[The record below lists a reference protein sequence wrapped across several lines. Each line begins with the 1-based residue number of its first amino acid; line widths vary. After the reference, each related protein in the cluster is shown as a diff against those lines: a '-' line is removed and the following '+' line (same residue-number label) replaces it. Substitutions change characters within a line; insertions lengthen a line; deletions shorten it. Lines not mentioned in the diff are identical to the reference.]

1 MPVFQRLFFE
11 TQPSEQPVDPAIRAN
26 IWADRFRELIT
37 SMDVDFLAG
46 DATLFGRHNLL
57 SDGTIVVGEMLSSSF
72 RGIRAKQHIQPSDD
86 SHVYLSFNI
95 GNTAQVS
102 RQFGREAEARPGE
115 ALLAVLEAGIEAL
128 APANGHC
135 VSLKIPAAHF
145 VQWGLSPADLACRK
159 LDCSGA
165 DYRLPTGYARMLVD
179 IGEQLSPAQAA
190 AASQHLIELTGYWL
204 GAGAKVREQND
215 EATSAQG
222 RLFLIRQLIVEHA
235 RDPRL
240 DLQSVA
246 ARIGM
251 PPRTVQHI
259 LAAAGESFSQ
269 LLMATRLRRAYTQ
282 LLDPAFD
289 DVPVGTIASTCGFAD
304 VTSFHRTFRSAFDTT
319 PGNLRKNRA
328 DKGFMPTT

>member
-11 TQPSEQPVDPAIRAN
+11 TKHPELPADPGIRAN
-26 IWADRFRELIT
+26 IWANRFREIIT

-57 SDGTIVVGEMLSSSF
+57 SNGTIVVGEMVSSSF
-72 RGIRAKQHIQPSDD
+72 KGIRAKQHIQPNDD

-95 GNTAQVS
+95 GDTVQAS

-115 ALLAVLEAGIEAL
+115 ALLAVLESGIEAL
-128 APANGHC
+128 APANGHAL
-135 VSLKIPAAHF
+135 SLKIPAAYF

-165 DYRLPTGYARMLVD
+165 DYRLLVGYARMLIE
-179 IGEQLSPAQAA
+179 IGEQLSPAQAE
-190 AASQHLIELTGYWL
+190 AASEHLIDLTGYWL
-204 GAGAKVREQND
+204 GAGDRVRERNGD
-215 EATSAQG
+215 AATAQG
-222 RLFLIRQLIVEHA
+222 RLFLIRQLISETA

-246 ARIGM
+246 ARLGM
-251 PPRTVQHI
+251 PPRTVQHV

-269 LLMATRLRRAYTQ
+269 LLMSARLRRAYTL

-289 DVPVGTIASTCGFAD
+289 EMPVSTIAFSCGFAD
-304 VTSFHRTFRSAFDTT
+304 VTNFYRAFRAAFDTT
-319 PGNLRKNRA
+319 PGKLRESRSKR
-328 DKGFMPTT
+328 

>member
-11 TQPSEQPVDPAIRAN
+11 TQQSEQPIDPAIRAN
-26 IWADRFRELIT
+26 IWADRFRQIIT

-57 SDGTIVVGEMLSSSF
+57 SDGTIVVGEMVSSSF
-72 RGIRAKQHIQPSDD
+72 RGMRAKQHIQPNDD

-95 GNTAQVS
+95 GNTVQAS

-115 ALLAVLEAGIEAL
+115 ALLAVMEAGIEAL

-165 DYRLPTGYARMLVD
+165 DYRLLTGYARML
-179 IGEQLSPAQAA
+179 IEMGEQLSPAQAA
-190 AASQHLIELTGYWL
+190 AASQHLIDLTGYWL
-204 GAGAKVREQND
+204 GAGDKVREQNG
-215 EATSAQG
+215 ETASVQN
-222 RLFLIRQLIVEHA
+222 RLFLIRQLVNESA
-235 RDPRL
+235 CDPRI

-246 ARIGM
+246 ARLGI
-251 PPRTVQHI
+251 PPRTVQHA

-269 LLMATRLRRAYTQ
+269 LLMSARLRRAYTL
-282 LLDPAFD
+282 LLDPTFD
-289 DVPVGTIASTCGFAD
+289 EVPVGTIALNCGFAD
-304 VTSFHRTFRSAFDTT
+304 VTSFHRVFRAAFDTT
-319 PGNLRKNRA
+319 PGNLRKNRS
-328 DKGFMPTT
+328 TR

>member
-1 MPVFQRLFFE
+1 MAIFQRLFFE
-11 TQPSEQPVDPAIRAN
+11 TQQSELPADPVIRAN
-26 IWADRFRELIT
+26 IWADKFRQLIT

-72 RGIRAKQHIQPSDD
+72 KGIRAKQHIEPNDD

-95 GNTAQVS
+95 GNTVQAS

-115 ALLAVLEAGIEAL
+115 ALLAVLESGIEAL

-135 VSLKIPAAHF
+135 ISLKIPAAHF
-145 VQWGLSPADLACRK
+145 VQWGLTPADLACRK

-165 DYRLPTGYARMLVD
+165 DYRLLTRYARMLLEL
-179 IGEQLSPAQAA
+179 GEQLIPAQAA
-190 AASQHLIELTGYWL
+190 AASQHLIDLTGYWL
-204 GAGAKVREQND
+204 GAGDKVREQSGD
-215 EATSAQG
+215 AASAQG
-222 RLFLIRQLIVEHA
+222 RLFLIRQLINEHA

-251 PPRTVQHI
+251 PPRTVQHV

-269 LLMATRLRRAYTQ
+269 LLMSARLRRAYTT

-289 DVPVGTIASTCGFAD
+289 DVPIGTLAFGCGFAD
-304 VTSFHRTFRSAFDTT
+304 VASFHRAFRAAFDTT
-319 PGNLRKNRA
+319 PGMLRKSRSA
-328 DKGFMPTT
+328 R

>member
-1 MPVFQRLFFE
+1 MAPFQRLFFE
-11 TQPSEQPVDPAIRAN
+11 TQQSELPVDPAMRAT
-26 IWADRFRELIT
+26 IWADRFRQLIT
-37 SMDVDFLAG
+37 SMDVDFLAD

-72 RGIRAKQHIQPSDD
+72 RGMRAKQHIQPSDD

-95 GNTAQVS
+95 GNTLQAS

-135 VSLKIPAAHF
+135 LSLKIPAAHF
-145 VQWGLSPADLACRK
+145 VQWGLTPADLACRK

-165 DYRLPTGYARMLVD
+165 DYRLLTGYARMVLET
-179 IGEQLSPAQAA
+179 GEQLSPAQAV
-190 AASQHLIELTGYWL
+190 AASQHLIDLTGHWL
-204 GAGAKVREQND
+204 GAGDKVREQNGD
-215 EATSAQG
+215 VGSAQG
-222 RLFLIRQLIVEHA
+222 RLFLIRRLINELA

-246 ARIGM
+246 GRLGM
-251 PPRTVQHI
+251 PPRTVQHA

-269 LLMATRLRRAYTQ
+269 LLTGARLRRAYTM

-289 DVPVGTIASTCGFAD
+289 GVSVNAIGSSCGFAD
-304 VTSFHRTFRSAFDTT
+304 VTSFYRAFRAAYDTT
-319 PGNLRKNRA
+319 PAILRANRS
-328 DKGFMPTT
+328 KR

>member
-11 TQPSEQPVDPAIRAN
+11 TQPSEQPIDPAIRAN

-57 SDGTIVVGEMLSSSF
+57 SDGTIVVGEMVSSSF
-72 RGIRAKQHIQPSDD
+72 RGIRAKQHIQPNDD

-95 GNTAQVS
+95 GNTTQAS

-165 DYRLPTGYARMLVD
+165 DYRLLTGYARML
-179 IGEQLSPAQAA
+179 IEMGEQLGPAQAA
-190 AASQHLIELTGYWL
+190 AASRHLVDLTGYWL
-204 GAGAKVREQND
+204 GAGDKVREQNGD
-215 EATSAQG
+215 AASAHG
-222 RLFLIRQLIVEHA
+222 RLFLIRQFIVENA

-240 DLQSVA
+240 GLQSVSS
-246 ARIGM
+246 RLGM
-251 PPRTVQHI
+251 PARTVQHL
-259 LAAAGESFSQ
+259 LATAGESFSQ
-269 LLMATRLRRAYTQ
+269 LLMGARLHRAYTL

-289 DVPVGTIASTCGFAD
+289 DLPVGTIASNCGFAD
-304 VTSFHRTFRSAFDTT
+304 VTSFHRVFRAAFDST
-319 PGNLRKNRA
+319 PGNLRKSR
-328 DKGFMPTT
+328 PTR

>member
-11 TQPSEQPVDPAIRAN
+11 TQQVELPVDPAIRAN
-26 IWADRFRELIT
+26 IWADRFREIIT

-57 SDGTIVVGEMLSSSF
+57 SDGTIVVGEMVSSSF

-95 GNTAQVS
+95 GNTVQIS

-115 ALLAVLEAGIEAL
+115 ALLGVLEAGIEAL

-135 VSLKIPAAHF
+135 ISLKIPAAHF
-145 VQWGLSPADLACRK
+145 VQWGLSPADLACRP

-165 DYRLPTGYARMLVD
+165 DYRLLTGYARML
-179 IGEQLSPAQAA
+179 IELGEQLSPEQAA
-190 AASQHLIELTGYWL
+190 AASQHLIDLTGYWL
-204 GAGAKVREQND
+204 GAGDKVRAQNGD
-215 EATSAQG
+215 ASVQG
-222 RLFLIRQLIVEHA
+222 RLFVIRQLINQTA

-240 DLQSVA
+240 SLQSVA
-246 ARIGM
+246 TRLGM
-251 PPRTVQHI
+251 PPRTVQHL

-269 LLMATRLRRAYTQ
+269 LLMSARLRRAHTL

-289 DVPVGTIASTCGFAD
+289 DMPVGTVAVSCGFAD
-304 VTSFHRTFRSAFDTT
+304 VTSFHRAFRSAFDTT
-319 PGNLRKNRA
+319 PGMLRRNRPA
-328 DKGFMPTT
+328 R